1 MTPSTFLLILTSVA
15 MSAIAQIL
23 LKTGMSRPSIAAL
36 LESGRRTDAAL
47 AIATNLWVVG
57 GLSLYFLSALVWLM
71 VLSRVQVSFAYP
83 FVAMGFVL
91 TMVLGWLVMGD
102 TVGTQ
107 RIAGTLLIS
116 LGVVL
121 IARGG

>member
-1 MTPSTFLLILTSVA
+1 

>member
-15 MSAIAQIL
+15 MSATAQIL
-23 LKTGMSRPSIAAL
+23 LKTGMSGLPVAAAL
-36 LESGRRTDAAL
+36 ASGRRADAAL
-47 AIATNLWVVG
+47 AIGTSLWVVG
-57 GLSLYFLSALVWLM
+57 GLALYFLSALVWLL
-71 VLSRVQVSFAYP
+71 VLARVQVSFAYP

-91 TMVLGWLVMGD
+91 TMVLGWLLLGD
-102 TVGTQ
+102 SLGPQ
-107 RIAGTLLIS
+107 RIGGTLLIA